1 MERQNISNVKLPSF
15 VILSVAVLAS
25 LFLTSVPDV
34 FGQAGRGASS
44 DDWFVKAEKDNKDT
58 AQMGIGGGEKR
69 DIIPSVPGS
78 PIPQVDRLKPPS
90 PDYLMGKVKWGATTG
105 TSDNKLQD
113 WNLSPNDMLNFHSKA
128 RARDF
133 EYLPTVV
140 GMTDF
145 SFNPITMPSVF
156 ISGVRELTLTPAEI
170 NRLRKYVL
178 DGGMIVCDSVY
189 GSPWFYESALRVFD
203 DMFKESRF
211 RTLPPDHPVYHMVV
225 DVDTADYHNC
235 GEGENGKP
243 FLEGLYVG
251 SRVGVLVSKY
261 GLGCGMAGAK
271 AMEVL
276 DQLKAKGLKPLAYSE
291 KTAGLIAENLAPY
304 VIGYSRVAEMEG
316 TVEVFSK
323 SDSRAPTA
331 EFVFAQAKHDG
342 AWNAHPG
349 AARQLLMRLER
360 DSAIPVNLKRVSVD
374 LESDDMVPY
383 PFIFFT
389 GLDDFVL
396 TDKQITTLRKHVKR
410 GGTLVVN
417 NALGLAKFH
426 QAALRELARAF
437 PDSKLNVLPRT
448 HAIFSSLYNVKQ
460 VQYTNTLEEDQG
472 DKLGGRALLFGAKVG
487 GRLAVLYSPYDL
499 EGGWNE
505 VRYPLSR
512 GYQSESAMQLGCNLI
527 MFAMLDE
534 G

>member
-1 MERQNISNVKLPSF
+1 MNMMSISRVRAHFSRILP
-15 VILSVAVLAS
+15 VAVLAS
-25 LFLTSVPDV
+25 VFLTTMLAAL
-34 FGQAGRGASS
+34 GQAGRGGSS
-44 DDWFVKAEKDNKDT
+44 DDWFVKADKDEKDT
-58 AQMGIGGGEKR
+58 SQMSIGGGEKR
-69 DIIPSVPGS
+69 DVIPSVPGS
-78 PIPQVDRLKPPS
+78 PIPQVDRKKPPS
-90 PDYLMGKVKWGATTG
+90 PDYLMGKVMWGATTG
-105 TSDNKLQD
+105 TEDNKIQD
-113 WNLSPNDMLNFHSKA
+113 WNLSPNDMVNFHSKA
-128 RARDF
+128 RSKDF
-133 EYLPTVV
+133 KYLSTVV
-140 GMTDF
+140 GMNDF

-156 ISGVRELTLTPAEI
+156 LSGVRELTLTPAEI
-170 NRLRKYVL
+170 NKLRKYVL

-189 GSPWFYESALRVFD
+189 GSPWFYESALKVFD
-203 DMFKESRF
+203 EMFKESRF
-211 RTLPPDHPVYHMVV
+211 RILPPDHPLYHMVV
-225 DVDTADYHNC
+225 NVDTAEYHNC

-261 GLGCGMAGAK
+261 GLGCGMAGEK
-271 AMEVL
+271 AMAVL

-304 VIGYSRVAEMEG
+304 VIGYSRVAEAEG
-316 TVEVFSK
+316 EPEAFSK
-323 SDSRAPTA
+323 SDETPTA

-349 AARQLLMRLER
+349 AARQLMMRLER
-360 DSAIPVNLKRVSVD
+360 DSAIPVSLKRESVD
-374 LESDDMVPY
+374 LEGDDMVPY

-396 TDKQITTLRKHVKR
+396 TDKQIATLRKHVKR

-426 QAALRELARAF
+426 QAALRELGRAF
-437 PDSKLNVLPRT
+437 PDTKLNMLPRT
-448 HAIFSSLYNVKQ
+448 HAIFSSLYDVKE
-460 VQYTNTLEEDQG
+460 VTYTQTLEKDKGDQL
-472 DKLGGRALLFGAKVG
+472 KGRALLFGAKID

-512 GYQSESAMQLGCNLI
+512 GYQSESAMQLGCNII
-527 MFAMLDE
+527 MFAMMDE